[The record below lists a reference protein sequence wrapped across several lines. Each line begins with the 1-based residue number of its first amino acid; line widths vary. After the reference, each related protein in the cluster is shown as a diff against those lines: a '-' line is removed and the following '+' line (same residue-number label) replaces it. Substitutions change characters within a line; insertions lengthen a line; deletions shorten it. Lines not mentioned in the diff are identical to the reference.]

1 MSRSRSRQRTPLVLG
16 LVLLTS
22 VAAGPVHAAG
32 VESAP
37 TGSDTTHRVISVVHK
52 ISEVTGTSEVRR
64 EETGD
69 RVEVALAA
77 GILFGKD
84 SARLSASAERR
95 ITEAA
100 RSIREAGSSAVA
112 VAGHTDNLGSASHG
126 LTLSKQRADAVT
138 RVLQRHLPNS
148 VRLTARGYGEARPV
162 ADNDQEAGRKQ
173 NRRVT
178 LTYHHGR

>member
-1 MSRSRSRQRTPLVLG
+1 MSNLVPRQRTPVGLG
-16 LVLLTS
+16 LVLTTS

-32 VESAP
+32 ADPAATAP
-37 TGSDTTHRVISVVHK
+37 SYRVISVVHK
-52 ISEVTGTSEVRR
+52 ISAVTGSSEVRR

-69 RVEVALAA
+69 RVEVALSA
-77 GILFGKD
+77 GVLFGKD

-95 ITEAA
+95 IIEAA

-112 VAGHTDNLGSASHG
+112 VAGHTDNLGSAAHG

-138 RVLQRHLPNS
+138 RVLQRHLPEE

-162 ADNDQEAGRKQ
+162 ADNDHEAGRKQ

-178 LTYHHGR
+178 LTFHHGR

>member
-1 MSRSRSRQRTPLVLG
+1 MSNLVHRQRTLVGLG
-16 LVLLTS
+16 LVLTTS
-22 VAAGPVHAAG
+22 VVVGPVHAAG
-32 VESAP
+32 ADPAATAP
-37 TGSDTTHRVISVVHK
+37 SHRVISVVHK
-52 ISEVTGTSEVRR
+52 ISEVTGSSEVRR

-69 RVEVALAA
+69 RVEVALSA

-95 ITEAA
+95 IAEAA

-112 VAGHTDNLGSASHG
+112 VAGHTDNLGSAAHG
-126 LTLSKQRADAVT
+126 LTLSQQRADAVT
-138 RVLQRHLPNS
+138 RVLQRHLPNK

-162 ADNDQEAGRKQ
+162 ADNRDEAGRKQ

-178 LTYHHGR
+178 LTFHHGR